1 MFSGLALLSEATA
14 SQPVLLYDGD
24 CGLCNAVVRF
34 LLKRDRRGVLR
45 FAPLQGRTGQAFLAA
60 RGMNTQDFDSIVFIE
75 DLTRADMA
83 FSLRT
88 AGVARALEEMGG
100 GWRRAARM
108 LRVVPVSWRDALY
121 RLVAR
126 VRYRIF
132 GRYTPTPLPN
142 PEWARRFL
150 D

>member
-1 MFSGLALLSEATA
+1 MSNAP
-14 SQPVLLYDGD
+14 QPVLLYDGE

-34 LLKRDRRGVLR
+34 MLKHDRRGVLR
-45 FAPLQGRTGQAFLAA
+45 FAPLQGRAGQAFLSG
-60 RGMNTQDFDSIVFIE
+60 RRMNTRDFDSIVFID
-75 DLTRADMA
+75 DLTRADTA
-83 FSLRT
+83 FALRT

-100 GWRRAARM
+100 GGCRAARM
-108 LRVVPVSWRDALY
+108 LCLLPVTWRDAFY